1 MKLSELTTDGA
12 LDALCQLTPYIAN
25 ITTDQDFVDAIGK
38 LVKTEGMSVYGMY
51 TLIIDRVSAA
61 LPVLLGTHRE
71 DVYGILSVVNQKPPK
86 EIAAQ
91 SIRETVSQ
99 LKELVQDP
107 ELLSFFKSFMG
118 RGKTEPSAPSVQ
130 PPA

>member
-1 MKLSELTTDGA
+1 MRLSEMTTDGA
-12 LDALCQLTPYIAN
+12 LDALCQLTLYIAN
-25 ITTDQDFVDAIGK
+25 ITTDKDFVDAIGK
-38 LVKTEGMSVYGMY
+38 LVKADGMSVYGMY
-51 TLIIDRVSAA
+51 TLIVDRVSAA

-118 RGKTEPSAPSVQ
+118 REKTAPSAPSVQ